1 MKNRVLLLT
10 TLLTTL
16 SSPLVFAEVAV
27 IVHPSNNNALDAATV
42 AKIYLGR
49 EKSFADGQS
58 VVPMS
63 LVETAPSS
71 ASFNDVVLKK
81 SASQLKAYWSKL
93 VFTGKGTP
101 PKELASEDEML
112 KLVASNP
119 SLIGFV
125 DASKVDASVKVAFKF

>member
-1 MKNRVLLLT
+1 MKNRVLILT
-10 TLLTTL
+10 AVLATL
-16 SSPLVFAEVAV
+16 SSPLVLAEVAV
-27 IVHPSNNNALDAATV
+27 IVHPSNNNTLDAATV

-63 LVETAPSS
+63 LAETTASS

-101 PKELASEDEML
+101 PKELASEDE
-112 KLVASNP
+112 
-119 SLIGFV
+119 
-125 DASKVDASVKVAFKF
+125 